1 MIPLNKS
8 NSTKLTYLKLENLI
22 IIPLLIFT
30 VLGAVALAVVPVTTG
45 RCEAVT
51 FIIDRCGVAPHAR
64 VSTTPGGHTVVV
76 SIRL

>member
-1 MIPLNKS
+1 MTPLKKGKCN
-8 NSTKLTYLKLENLI
+8 KLTYLILENLI

-51 FIIDRCGVAPHAR
+51 LFVDRCGVASSAR
-64 VSTTPGGHTVVV
+64 VSTTPRSITVVD